1 MIMKNFKFKPIY
13 PLAINAKIVDVET
26 FDLSPPIV
34 AFVLKPL
41 ATTSTLEPFVAT
53 SSSKP
58 LFTTFVS
65 NPFIVA
71 FALEPTLELVIKV
84 HHTSMTKKKKDYE
97 GTRKLQ
103 DKCVVHFPW
112 ASL

>member
-1 MIMKNFKFKPIY
+1 MIMKNFKFKPIF
-13 PLAINAKIVDVET
+13 PLATNAKIVDVET
-26 FDLSPPIV
+26 FDLSPHIV

-41 ATTSTLEPFVAT
+41 TTTSTLEPFVAT

-71 FALEPTLELVIKV
+71 FALEPTLELVIKIQ
-84 HHTSMTKKKKDYE
+84 SYFNDKK
-97 GTRKLQ
+97 
-103 DKCVVHFPW
+103 
-112 ASL
+112 